1 MRSEIIVP
9 ILLSE
14 SVIQEKDGGR
24 SENRLGLGHAVIDL
38 TSFDGTCFDSNSA
51 WFRRSCQDET

>member
-9 ILLSE
+9 IILSE

-24 SENRLGLGHAVIDL
+24 SENRHAGINSR
-38 TSFDGTCFDSNSA
+38 SFDGTCFASNSA
-51 WFRRSCQDET
+51 RMEEGEGA